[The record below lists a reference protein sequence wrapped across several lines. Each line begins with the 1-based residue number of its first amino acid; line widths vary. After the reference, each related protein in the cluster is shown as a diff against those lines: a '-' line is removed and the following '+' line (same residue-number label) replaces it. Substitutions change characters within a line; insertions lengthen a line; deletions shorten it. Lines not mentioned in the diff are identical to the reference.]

1 MLSNH
6 VSRGDQISIRKTS
19 SIRPGI
25 INPLYMLTTY
35 SELVNQHT
43 ESSSVRL
50 QHRARSLINIQHT
63 ESSSV
68 SLQHTASSL
77 INISPR
83 WKLQIANAI
92 TFHQMGQ
99 LINHAST
106 EILSFGM
113 WVKTNGS
120 RGEKLS
126 FPPPPINHGPLSTC
140 QPRNGSRMFLTA
152 KLHD

>member
-35 SELVNQHT
+35 SELVN
-43 ESSSVRL
+43 
-50 QHRARSLINIQHT
+50 QHT